1 MLWRDREKF
10 LRPQDSKSTGFV
22 LRPEADL
29 SGSGNPE
36 GLVCKVRE
44 GETGETGLAFG
55 KPFLHEAVCFLG
67 GAQVS
72 VDDDPGCGEGNAA
85 GLAYGQRDG
94 KTVYAGAVETDRN
107 SAAPHCRDRRDFD
120 PQRAYVP
127 DCGKRFGEETADL
140 VWRPRPVGRESGRVL
155 SMAGREKDGQDAP
168 RRDGYVEGL
177 RKVDEEE
184 RPGSCDSLRQVS
196 CDPAFAGSPG
206 QDPEAGICKIGRPG
220 SELHQGPEVHPALA
234 SGKSDPGRPSESSE
248 ITPSQ
253 QAPSY
258 GISSQG
264 ILRPALGLSDRRLGK
279 PVLRT
284 LEGCSEVAA
293 PETLRGVY
301 ENDRKALGR
310 DCCLLQPGEQNC
322 IGIRGRTEQQNPGNS
337 EESIRL
343 ERRGISSAQN
353 PDLYA
358 SGNLK

>member
-1 MLWRDREKF
+1 MLWRNGEKF
-10 LRPQDSKSTGFV
+10 LRPQDSKDPGFV

-29 SGSGNPE
+29 SGGGNPE
-36 GLVCKVRE
+36 GLLHKVWK

-55 KPFLHEAVCFLG
+55 ESFLHEEVCFLG

-72 VDDDPGCGEGNAA
+72 LDDDPGCGKGNTA

-94 KTVYAGAVETDRN
+94 KTVYAGAVETARN
-107 SAAPHCRDRRDFD
+107 SAAPHRWDRRDFY

-140 VWRPRPVGRESGRVL
+140 VWRPGPIRGESGRVL
-155 SMAGREKDGQDAP
+155 SMAGREKDRQDTP
-168 RRDGYVEGL
+168 RCDGHVEGL

-184 RPGSCDSLRQVS
+184 RSRGCDSLRQVS
-196 CDPAFAGSPG
+196 CDPAFAGSLG

-220 SELHQGPEVHPALA
+220 PELHQGPEVHPALA
-234 SGKSDPGRPSESSE
+234 SGKSDAGRPSESSE
-248 ITPSQ
+248 ITPGQ

-258 GISSQG
+258 GLSSQG
-264 ILRPALGLSDRRLGK
+264 ILRPALGLSDRRLGT

-284 LEGCSEVAA
+284 LEGCSKMAA
-293 PETLRGVY
+293 PETLRGVCGF
-301 ENDRKALGR
+301 DRKALGR
-310 DCCLLQPGEQNC
+310 DCGILPAGEQNC
-322 IGIRGRTEQQNPGNS
+322 IGIRGRTEQQNPRAS
-337 EESIRL
+337 EESLRF